1 MNVRTGKL
9 GTLILTCAV
18 LVAAVLLLG
27 AYANGALKEYADI
40 EGRSYHAELHEKG
53 KCRTCHGVKD
63 PDGYPEDDA
72 CLRCHEVDELA
83 LATMPAAEEDRWQNP
98 HDNLHYGTD
107 VPCVEC
113 HGEHSNKAPLCANC
127 HNFDYSKHE
136 Y

>member
-1 MNVRTGKL
+1 MNVDTRQIGKL
-9 GTLILTCAV
+9 FLACVGV
-18 LVAAVLLLG
+18 LVFAFFGSENVSGELQD
-27 AYANGALKEYADI
+27 YAGMD
-40 EGRSYHAELHEKG
+40 GRTYHAALHKKG
-53 KCRTCHGVKD
+53 KCKSCHGVKD
-63 PDGYPEDDA
+63 AEGYPEDGT
-72 CLRCHEVDELA
+72 CLRCHEVEEIVT
-83 LATMPAAEEDRWQNP
+83 ATQPDTEEDRRQNP